1 MIHYFFHT
9 HKRAL
14 EIEHALIFL
23 AIGFALAL
31 PNDIMYEGSQVFSAF
46 EAVMPEIAWA
56 ALFLFVGTLRIGAVI
71 VNGRSPRG
79 SPIARIFGASISL
92 ALYAFMIVAFVKV
105 APPGLWAASVY
116 AVLALA
122 EVRMVAIATMDLRN
136 ARIDP

>member
-1 MIHYFFHT
+1 MTHYFFHT

-14 EIEHALIFL
+14 EIQHALIFL
-23 AIGFALAL
+23 VIGVVLAL
-31 PNDIMYEGSQVFSAF
+31 PHEIMYEGSQVFSAF
-46 EAVMPEIAWA
+46 EALMPEPAWA
-56 ALFLFVGTLRIGAVI
+56 ALFLFVGSLRIGAVI

-92 ALYAFMIVAFVKV
+92 ALFAFMIVAFAKA

-122 EVRMVAIATMDLRN
+122 EVRMVAIATVDLRN
-136 ARIDP
+136 ARHP